1 MSVNIYGY
9 RLNSALK
16 PMLKKIKSIVDN
28 NENAIVLVPEHYTL
42 QAEKDLMYGL
52 HLHGLFN
59 VEVLSPKRLQTR
71 IIESNPFIPNDILE
85 LSGEAIAISRIA
97 ENCNNDLK
105 YYKDCFKNTGV
116 YTELVKFLNNLYSNG
131 IQSEQIDEY
140 IDNLDND
147 ALKNKWQDINI
158 LYKAYVSLDNSKFL
172 LNADK
177 SKIIAESINYYKHL
191 KGNQIFVYGFDALS
205 FDLISLLIK
214 TADIAKNINLYV
226 ALRDGKARDL
236 KIYSLMR
243 SSIEQLCSGLKEKHI
258 SYEYKFIDEIDTQTP
273 KAFGHLL
280 DELYSN
286 PLANKSQKYI
296 GKQDNIY
303 VFEAKNPH
311 EEATF
316 VSDKIYNLATKN
328 KVELSKIAIMLPTN
342 SDNEFLLDSALRNR
356 GISFYNAESYNISNH
371 AVVKYLLNSLKA
383 ISDNSSIEPI
393 IELLNNNLCA
403 LNFDEQSFL
412 KNYIIENG
420 IKRSHFVKEFKRGSE
435 ESKQKANTLR
445 KKLIDPL
452 EKLKSELEYS
462 SDIGDMIFCCIKF
475 IEDSNSFKK
484 INNDDDKLSTM
495 GFLRT
500 SEQSDQVI
508 KMMEVVFEQLGIVTE
523 GEKITLVELSNFLE
537 YGFAMSE
544 INILPPL
551 KNSVIIGPLDHI
563 LVNDIDYLFI
573 MGFNDSFLTPAST
586 DLFSDFE
593 LMQFSEET
601 SVSLSLSKE
610 EKNNLNNLHLKKA
623 LTLSQKELY
632 ISFSKQSILGE
643 EAYPNSLISELQN
656 RYFEKIN
663 VVEIYSDDLNRLLS
677 EYRRL
682 MLSYDFYP
690 ASEQVQLL
698 QKIATIK
705 SQLFKNGLSKSYLNN
720 ILTANPPEKINE
732 STAKKLFRSKS
743 TSVSKLEKYASCPFK
758 YYLEYGISPKIIEPW
773 EQNARDTGTFYH
785 SVMESVSKKMRDKI
799 DFSRLNEDEVI
810 NEINN
815 IIDTS
820 NLLQNESIY
829 NDTKRNTVKYQN
841 NVKKNILFSAKTFVD
856 QMNQSM
862 FETIQEE
869 FRFNKDKN
877 PFSICLNDGTEI
889 FFSGSID
896 RIDECDDGET
906 KYLRIIDYKSS
917 NKDFDPSKL
926 YYGIQLQLLIYMS
939 VALNVYK
946 DALPAGTFYF
956 YIHLPWIDKKDKDA
970 REELRMS
977 GLVLK
982 NIDAIKLMDNNTT
995 NPLNTKTLL
1004 LKETSKSKKSNDST
1018 QSDDKIF
1025 RSNASLLTEE
1035 EFEKLMN
1042 HALNRAKYFASQI
1055 NDGNIKIM
1063 PLNDNGKLPCEY
1075 CDYSKICIV
1084 DGNEKGLQKIS
1095 FSELLEKI

>member
-16 PMLKKIKSIVDN
+16 SMLKKINSIIEQ

-52 HLHGLFN
+52 QLDGLFN
-59 VEVLSPKRLQTR
+59 VEVMSPKRLQTR
-71 IIESNPFIPNDILE
+71 IIESNPFIQNDILE

-97 ENCNNDLK
+97 KNYNNDLK

-116 YTELVKFLNNLYSNG
+116 YTELVKFLNNLYSTG
-131 IQSEQIDEY
+131 IKSEQIDNY
-140 IDNLDND
+140 IDTLDNN
-147 ALKNKWQDINI
+147 ALKNKWLDISI
-158 LYKAYVSLDNSKFL
+158 LYNAYVSLDKSNFL

-177 SKIIAESINYYKHL
+177 SKIIAESINYYKLL
-191 KGNQIFVYGFDALS
+191 KGNNIFVYGFDALS
-205 FDLISLLIK
+205 FDLISLLIE
-214 TADIAKNINLYV
+214 TADVAKNINLYV

-243 SSIEQLCSGLKEKHI
+243 SSIEQLCSGLKECHI
-258 SYEYKFIDEIDTQTP
+258 SYEYKYADEIDTQIP
-273 KAFGHLL
+273 KPFGHLL

-286 PLANKSQKYI
+286 PLANKSQKYS

-311 EEATF
+311 EEAKF
-316 VSDKIYNLATKN
+316 VGDKIYNLATKN

-371 AVVKYLLNSLKA
+371 AIVKYLLNSLRA

-435 ESKQKANTLR
+435 ESKQKANALR
-445 KKLIDPL
+445 IKLIDPL
-452 EKLKSELEYS
+452 EKLKAELEQS
-462 SDIGDMIFCCIKF
+462 SDIENMISCCIKF

-484 INNDDDKLSTM
+484 INDDDNKLSTM
-495 GFLRT
+495 GFLRNGDQ
-500 SEQSDQVI
+500 SEQVI
-508 KMMEVVFEQLGIVTE
+508 KMMKVVFEQLGIVAK

-610 EKNNLNNLHLKKA
+610 EKNSLNNLHLKKA

-632 ISFSKQSILGE
+632 ISFSNQNILGG

-656 RYFEKIN
+656 RYFEQIN
-663 VVEIYSDDLNRLLS
+663 IVENYYDDFNRLLS
-677 EYRRL
+677 EYKRL

-690 ASEQVQLL
+690 VSEQNQLL
-698 QKIATIK
+698 QKIATTK
-705 SQLFKNGLSKSYLNN
+705 SYLLKNGLSESYLNN

-732 STAKKLFRSKS
+732 NTAKKLFRSGS
-743 TSVSKLEKYASCPFK
+743 TSVSKLEKYAGCPFK
-758 YYLEYGISPKIIEPW
+758 YYLEYGIKPKKIEPW
-773 EQNARDTGTFYH
+773 EQNPRDTGTFYH
-785 SVMESVSKKMRDKI
+785 SVMESVSKNMRNDIDFSKLNEKEVLDKI
-799 DFSRLNEDEVI
+799 D
-810 NEINN
+810 N
-815 IIDTS
+815 IIDES
-820 NLLQNESIY
+820 DLLQSESIY

-841 NVKKNILFSAKTFVD
+841 NVKKTILFSAKTFVD
-856 QMNQSM
+856 QMNQST
-862 FETIQEE
+862 FKTIQEE

-896 RIDECDDGET
+896 RVDECNDGET

-946 DALPAGTFYF
+946 GSLPAGTFYF
-956 YIHLPWIDKKDKDA
+956 YIHLPWIENKNKDA

-982 NIDAIKLMDNNTT
+982 NKDAIKLMDNDTT
-995 NPLNTKTLL
+995 NPLNTKSLL
-1004 LKETSKSKKSNDST
+1004 LKETSKSKKSNNST

-1025 RSNASLLTEE
+1025 RANASLLTEE
-1035 EFEKLMN
+1035 EFDKLMA
-1042 HALNRAKYFASQI
+1042 HTLDRAKYFASQI
-1055 NDGNIKIM
+1055 NEGNIEIM
-1063 PLNDNGKLPCEY
+1063 PLDEDGKLPCEY
-1075 CDYSKICIV
+1075 CDYNKICMV
-1084 DGNEKGLQKIS
+1084 DGNKKDLQKIS

>member
-16 PMLKKIKSIVDN
+16 PMLKKINSIIEQ
-28 NENAIVLVPEHYTL
+28 NENAVVLVPEHYTL

-52 HLHGLFN
+52 QLDGLFN
-59 VEVLSPKRLQTR
+59 VEVMSPKRLQTR
-71 IIESNPFIPNDILE
+71 IIESNPFIQNDILE

-97 ENCNNDLK
+97 KNYNNDLK

-116 YTELVKFLNNLYSNG
+116 YTELVKFLNNLYSTG
-131 IQSEQIDEY
+131 IKSEQIDNY
-140 IDNLDND
+140 IDTLDNN
-147 ALKNKWQDINI
+147 ALKNKWLDISI
-158 LYKAYVSLDNSKFL
+158 LYNAYVSLDKSNFL

-177 SKIIAESINYYKHL
+177 SKIIAESINYYKLL
-191 KGNQIFVYGFDALS
+191 KGNNIFVYGFDALS

-214 TADIAKNINLYV
+214 TADVAKNINLYV

-243 SSIEQLCSGLKEKHI
+243 SSIEQLCSGLKEHHI
-258 SYEYKFIDEIDTQTP
+258 SYEYKYIDEIDTQMP
-273 KAFGHLL
+273 KPFGHLL
-280 DELYSN
+280 DEMYSN
-286 PLANKSQKYI
+286 PLANKSQKYSE
-296 GKQDNIY
+296 KQDNIY

-311 EEATF
+311 EEAKF

-371 AVVKYLLNSLKA
+371 AIVKYLLNSLRA

-420 IKRSHFVKEFKRGSE
+420 IKRSHFVKEFKRDSD
-435 ESKQKANTLR
+435 ESKQKANALR
-445 KKLIDPL
+445 IKLIDPL
-452 EKLKSELEYS
+452 KKLKSELEKS
-462 SDIGDMIFCCIKF
+462 SDISNMISCCIKF
-475 IEDSNSFKK
+475 IEDSKSYKK
-484 INNDDDKLSTM
+484 INDDDNKLSTM
-495 GFLRT
+495 GFLRNGDQ
-500 SEQSDQVI
+500 SEQVI
-508 KMMEVVFEQLGIVTE
+508 KMMEVVFEQLGIVAE

-632 ISFSKQSILGE
+632 ISFSNQNILGG

-656 RYFEKIN
+656 RYFEQIN
-663 VVEIYSDDLNRLLS
+663 IVENYYDDFNRLLS
-677 EYRRL
+677 EYKRL

-690 ASEQVQLL
+690 VSEQNQLL
-698 QKIATIK
+698 QKIATTK
-705 SQLFKNGLSKSYLNN
+705 SYLLKNGLSESSLNN
-720 ILTANPPEKINE
+720 ILTANPPEKINRN
-732 STAKKLFRSKS
+732 TAKKLFRSGS
-743 TSVSKLEKYASCPFK
+743 TSVSKLEKYAGCPFK
-758 YYLEYGISPKIIEPW
+758 YYLEYGIKPKKIEPW
-773 EQNARDTGTFYH
+773 EQNPRDTGTFYH
-785 SVMESVSKKMRDKI
+785 SVMESVSKKMRNDI
-799 DFSRLNEDEVI
+799 DFSKLNEKEVVDEI
-810 NEINN
+810 DN
-815 IIDTS
+815 IIDES
-820 NLLQNESIY
+820 DLLQSESIY

-862 FETIQEE
+862 FKTIQEE

-896 RIDECDDGET
+896 RVDECNDGET

-917 NKDFDPSKL
+917 KKDFDPSKL

-939 VALNVYK
+939 IALNVYK
-946 DALPAGTFYF
+946 GSLPAGTFYF
-956 YIHLPWIDKKDKDA
+956 YIHLPWIENKNKDA

-982 NIDAIKLMDNNTT
+982 NKDAIKLMDNDTT
-995 NPLNTKTLL
+995 NPLNTKNLL

-1025 RSNASLLTEE
+1025 RANASLLTEK
-1035 EFEKLMN
+1035 EFEKLMA
-1042 HALNRAKYFASQI
+1042 HTLDRAKYFASQI
-1055 NDGNIKIM
+1055 NEGNIEIM
-1063 PLNDNGKLPCEY
+1063 PLNEDGKLPCEY
-1075 CDYSKICIV
+1075 CDYSKICMV
-1084 DGNEKGLQKIS
+1084 DGNKKDLQKIS